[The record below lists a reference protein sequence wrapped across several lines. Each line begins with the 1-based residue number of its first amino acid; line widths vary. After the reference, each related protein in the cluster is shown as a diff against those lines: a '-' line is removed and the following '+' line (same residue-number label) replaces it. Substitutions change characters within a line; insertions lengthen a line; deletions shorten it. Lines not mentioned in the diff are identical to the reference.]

1 MREIARW
8 RKKYGVAHGGA
19 RSGKTYA
26 ILATLID
33 YAQRHPFSRIA
44 VVAKTAPSLRTS
56 TWADFTR
63 ILRESGYAR
72 FFEMSDFQMRAKY
85 ANGSVITFF
94 GADDP
99 QRVIGSAFDVIF
111 FDEVDKTKKSVVD
124 ELVMRAVDRCFFA
137 YNPRF
142 RFWIEDFRKRNAKDT
157 DFGIFNYEKN
167 EAIPRANREYLESL
181 PIGSNAWKI
190 YVKGEWGSTEGTAYT
205 GWTRVDDI
213 PQTAT
218 LERFGLDFGFEHP
231 TALVAVYRDGD
242 AWVFRDFIYE
252 KNLTASEIVRK
263 TGETIAA
270 ENAQDVPIVC
280 DGARPEIIA
289 AMREA
294 GLAAKAANKNAGSV
308 RRGVDEIRDL
318 RDVRYLGDNIEREYF
333 AYEFDERTGQ
343 AKFKVN
349 DDALDAIRYAVDDTV
364 FADTKAREAENA
376 WDGIELDE
384 FRYDS
389 TIDF

>member
-33 YAQRHPFSRIA
+33 YAQRHQFSRIA

-72 FFEMSDFQMRAKY
+72 FFEISDFQMRAKY

-142 RFWIEDFRKRNAKDT
+142 RFWIEDFIKKHANET
-157 DFGIFNYEKN
+157 DFGVFNFEKN
-167 EAIPRANREYLESL
+167 EAIPRANREYLEGL
-181 PIGSNAWKI
+181 TPGSQAWKI
-190 YVKGEWGSTEGTAYT
+190 YVKGEWGSAEGLAFS
-205 GWTRVDDI
+205 GWTRVDNV
-213 PQTAT
+213 PPTAT
-218 LERFGLDFGFEHP
+218 LERLGLDFGFDHP

-242 AWVFRDFIYE
+242 AWIFRDFIYT
-252 KNLTASEIVRK
+252 KNLTPSEIVRK
-263 TGETIAA
+263 TAEVVER

-289 AMREA
+289 AMRDA
-294 GLAAKAANKNAGSV
+294 GLLAKRANKDAGSV

-318 RDVRYLGDNIEREYF
+318 RDVRYFGDNIEHEYF
-333 AYEFDERTGQ
+333 AYEFDERAGQ
-343 AKFKVN
+343 AKYKIN
-349 DDALDAIRYAVDDTV
+349 DDALDAIRYAVDDAV
-364 FADTKAREAENA
+364 AAQTKEREAAEA
-376 WDGIELDE
+376 WSGVDLTNGFVDNQP
-384 FRYDS
+384 F
-389 TIDF
+389 